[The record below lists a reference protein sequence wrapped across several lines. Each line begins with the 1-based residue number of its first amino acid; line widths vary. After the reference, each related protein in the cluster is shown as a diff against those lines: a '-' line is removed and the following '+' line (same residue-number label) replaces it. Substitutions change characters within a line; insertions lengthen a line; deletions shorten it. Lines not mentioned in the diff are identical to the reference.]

1 MRKEKHAH
9 KNIELRDCWSDQMRL
24 NRFLSECGITSRRKA
39 DNLIK
44 AGRITVNGKVVSTL
58 GSVVDESADKVA
70 LDGKPVRKE
79 RKRYVML
86 NKPPFYLTSLKSM
99 EDGKKTI
106 TSFLGD
112 IEQRVYPVGRLDY
125 DSEGLL
131 ILTNDGELANRIHHP
146 RYRVI
151 KTYLAEVSGEMPD
164 ELETLIKQG
173 TEIEERFTKPDSVS
187 VLKVSPGR
195 ARASISFHEG
205 RKHIVKKYFEAFGL
219 RVSRLKRISCGN
231 VRLGELGKGKWR
243 DLNPGELRSLRK
255 MTGLVPDDLKEKAPN
270 E

>member
-1 MRKEKHAH
+1 
-9 KNIELRDCWSDQMRL
+9 MRL

-44 AGRITVNGKVVSTL
+44 AGRVTVNGEVVRTL
-58 GSVVDESADKVA
+58 GSVVDEAADAVA
-70 LDGKPVRKE
+70 LDGKPVSKE

-131 ILTNDGELANRIHHP
+131 LLTNDGELANRIHHP
-146 RYRVI
+146 RYKVL
-151 KTYLAEVSGEMPD
+151 KTYLAEVSGDVPEKFEAVLRD
-164 ELETLIKQG
+164 G
-173 TEIEERFTKPDSVS
+173 ADIEKRFIRPDSVKILGAS
-187 VLKVSPGR
+187 GRR
-195 ARASISFHEG
+195 ARVSISFHEG
-205 RKHIVKKYFEAFGL
+205 QKHLVKKYFETFGL
-219 RVSRLKRISCGN
+219 RVNRLKRISCGN
-231 VRLGELGKGKWR
+231 VRLGGLAKGEWR
-243 DLNPGELRSLRK
+243 DLNPAELRGLRR
-255 MTGLVPDDLKEKAPN
+255 MTGLGPRDQ
-270 E
+270 

>member
-1 MRKEKHAH
+1 
-9 KNIELRDCWSDQMRL
+9 MRL

-44 AGRITVNGKVVSTL
+44 AGRITVNGEVVRTL
-58 GSVVDESADKVA
+58 GSVVNEAADTVA

-79 RKRYVML
+79 KKRYVML

-106 TSFLGD
+106 TSFLGG

-146 RYRVI
+146 RYKVV
-151 KTYLAEVSGEMPD
+151 KTYLAEISGEMPD
-164 ELETLIKQG
+164 DLEAALKG
-173 TEIEERFTKPDSVS
+173 GAEVEGRFTKPDSVD
-187 VLKVSPGR
+187 VLKTSAQRVR
-195 ARASISFHEG
+195 VSISFHEG
-205 RKHIVKKYFEAFGL
+205 RKHLVKKYFETFGL

-231 VRLGELGKGKWR
+231 VRLGELERGTWR

-255 MTGLVPDDLKEKAPN
+255 MAGLVPGGLKEKPPGN
-270 E
+270 

>member
-1 MRKEKHAH
+1 
-9 KNIELRDCWSDQMRL
+9 MRL
-24 NRFLSECGITSRRKA
+24 NRFLSKCGITSRRKA

-58 GSVVDESADKVA
+58 GSVVDELADAVL
-70 LDGKPVRKE
+70 LDGKPVRTE
-79 RKRYVML
+79 RKRYLVL

-146 RYRVI
+146 KYMVV
-151 KTYLAEVSGEMPD
+151 KTYLAEVSGEIPD
-164 ELETLIKQG
+164 NLEAVLKDG
-173 TEIEERFTKPDSVS
+173 AEVEGRFTKPDSVS
-187 VLKVSPGR
+187 VLGVSAGPVR
-195 ARASISFHEG
+195 VSISFHEG
-205 RKHIVKKYFEAFGL
+205 RNHLVKKYFDASGL
-219 RVSRLKRISCGN
+219 RVARLKRISCGN
-231 VRLGELGKGKWR
+231 VRLGELGRGMWR

-255 MTGLVPDDLKEKAPN
+255 MTGLLPRGEKKTPGGAV
-270 E
+270 

>member
-1 MRKEKHAH
+1 
-9 KNIELRDCWSDQMRL
+9 MRL

-44 AGRITVNGKVVSTL
+44 AGRVTVNGEVVRAL
-58 GSVVDESADKVA
+58 GSVVDETTDTVA
-70 LDGKPVRKE
+70 LDGKPVRAE
-79 RKRYVML
+79 RKRYVAL

-112 IEQRVYPVGRLDY
+112 IEERVYPVGRLDY

-146 RYRVI
+146 RYKVV
-151 KTYLAEVSGEMPD
+151 KTYLAEILGKMPD
-164 ELETLIKQG
+164 DLEAALGDG
-173 TEIEERFTKPDSVS
+173 TEIEKRFTKPDSVR
-187 VLKVSPGR
+187 VLAASASR

-205 RKHIVKKYFEAFGL
+205 RKHLVKKYFEAFNL
-219 RVSRLKRISCGN
+219 RVMRLKRISCGS
-231 VRLGELGKGKWR
+231 VRLGELGKGMWR

-255 MTGLVPDDLKEKAPN
+255 MTGLLPRVRRKTPGGAYEQIHHV
-270 E
+270 

>member
-1 MRKEKHAH
+1 
-9 KNIELRDCWSDQMRL
+9 MRL

-44 AGRITVNGKVVSTL
+44 AGRITVNGKIVRTL
-58 GSVVDESADKVA
+58 GSVVDETADTVA

-146 RYRVI
+146 RYEVV
-151 KTYLAEVSGEMPD
+151 KTYLAEVSGEVPNG
-164 ELETLIKQG
+164 LETVLGEG

-187 VLKVSPGR
+187 VLQVSLGR
-195 ARASISFHEG
+195 ARARISFHEG
-205 RKHIVKKYFEAFGL
+205 RKHLVKKYFEAFGL
-219 RVSRLKRISCGN
+219 RVTRLKRISCGN
-231 VRLGELGKGKWR
+231 VRLGELGKGEWR
-243 DLNPGELRSLRK
+243 DLSSGELRSLRK
-255 MTGLVPDDLKEKAPN
+255 MTGLLPRDLKEKPLDK
-270 E
+270 

>member
-1 MRKEKHAH
+1 
-9 KNIELRDCWSDQMRL
+9 MRL

-44 AGRITVNGKVVSTL
+44 AGRITVNGEVVRTL
-58 GSVVDESADKVA
+58 GSVVNETADRVT
-70 LDGKPVRKE
+70 LDGKPVHKE

-86 NKPPFYLTSLKSM
+86 NKPPLYLTSLKTM

-131 ILTNDGELANRIHHP
+131 ILTNDGDLANRIHHP
-146 RYRVI
+146 RYKVV
-151 KTYLAEVSGEMPD
+151 KTYLAEVSGEIPGD
-164 ELETLIKQG
+164 LEAALKDG
-173 TEIEERFTKPDSVS
+173 AEIEERFTKPDSVNI
-187 VLKVSPGR
+187 LELPPRR
-195 ARASISFHEG
+195 ARITISFHEG

-219 RVSRLKRISCGN
+219 RVTRLKRISCGN

-243 DLNPGELRSLRK
+243 DLNTGELRSLRK
-255 MTGLVPDDLKEKAPN
+255 ITGLLSRKSEENPVTE
-270 E
+270 

>member
-1 MRKEKHAH
+1 MDMAGRTVENEISEFH
-9 KNIELRDCWSDQMRL
+9 MRL
-24 NRFLSECGITSRRKA
+24 NRFLSKCGITSRRKA

-44 AGRITVNGKVVSTL
+44 AGRVTVNGQVIRTL
-58 GSVVDESADKVA
+58 GSVVDELADTVV
-70 LDGKPVRKE
+70 LDGKPLRKE

-99 EDGKKTI
+99 EGGKKTI
-106 TSFLGD
+106 TSFLGN

-146 RYRVI
+146 RYKVV

-164 ELETLIKQG
+164 DLETVLG
-173 TEIEERFTKPDSVS
+173 GGAEIENRFTKPDSVR
-187 VLKVSPGR
+187 VLQMFSGR

-205 RKHIVKKYFEAFGL
+205 RKHLVKKYFEAFGL
-219 RVSRLKRISCGN
+219 RVARLKRISCGN
-231 VRLGELGKGKWR
+231 VRLGELDKGKWR
-243 DLNPGELRSLRK
+243 DLNPGEIRGLRK
-255 MTGLVPDDLKEKAPN
+255 MTGLLSRDQDKTPGGAA
-270 E
+270 

>member
-1 MRKEKHAH
+1 
-9 KNIELRDCWSDQMRL
+9 MRL

-44 AGRITVNGKVVSTL
+44 AGRITVNGEVVRTL
-58 GSVVDESADKVA
+58 GSVVDELTDTVA
-70 LDGKPVRKE
+70 LDGKSVRTE

-86 NKPPFYLTSLKSM
+86 NKPPLYLTSLKTM

-131 ILTNDGELANRIHHP
+131 ILTNDGDLANRIHHP
-146 RYRVI
+146 KYMVV
-151 KTYLAEVSGEMPD
+151 KTYLAEVSGEIPGD
-164 ELETLIKQG
+164 LEAVLKDG
-173 TEIEERFTKPDSVS
+173 AEIEERFTKPDSVD
-187 VLKVSPGR
+187 VLELPPRR
-195 ARASISFHEG
+195 ARVTISFHEG

-219 RVSRLKRISCGN
+219 RVSRLKRISCGS
-231 VRLGELGKGKWR
+231 VRLGELARGKWR
-243 DLNPGELRSLRK
+243 DLNPGELKSLRK
-255 MTGLVPDDLKEKAPN
+255 MTGLLPRTKEKTVGEAS
-270 E
+270 

>member
-1 MRKEKHAH
+1 
-9 KNIELRDCWSDQMRL
+9 MRL

-44 AGRITVNGKVVSTL
+44 AGRIAVNGKVVRTL
-58 GSVVDESADKVA
+58 GSVVDEAADTVA

-86 NKPPFYLTSLKSM
+86 NKPPFYLTSLKPM

-106 TSFLGD
+106 TSFLGG

-146 RYRVI
+146 RYKVV
-151 KTYLAEVSGEMPD
+151 KTYLAEVSGEVAD
-164 ELETLIKQG
+164 NLKTALRNG
-173 TEIEERFTKPDSVS
+173 AEIENRFTKPDSVS
-187 VLKVSPGR
+187 VLQVSAER

-205 RKHIVKKYFEAFGL
+205 RKHLVKKYFEAFGL
-219 RVSRLKRISCGN
+219 RVTRLKRISCGN
-231 VRLGELGKGKWR
+231 VRLGELDKGAWR
-243 DLNPGELRSLRK
+243 DLNPGELKSLRK
-255 MTGLVPDDLKEKAPN
+255 MTGLLPRDEKKAAGGAV
-270 E
+270 

>member
-1 MRKEKHAH
+1 
-9 KNIELRDCWSDQMRL
+9 MRL

-44 AGRITVNGKVVSTL
+44 AGRITVNGEIVRTL
-58 GSVVDESADKVA
+58 GSVVDETSDKVA
-70 LDGKPVRKE
+70 LDGKPVHKE

-99 EDGKKTI
+99 EGGKKTI
-106 TSFLGD
+106 TSFLGG

-146 RYRVI
+146 RYKVV
-151 KTYLAEVSGEMPD
+151 KTYLAEISGEVPGD
-164 ELETLIKQG
+164 LETVLGEG

-187 VLKVSPGR
+187 VLQVSAAR

-205 RKHIVKKYFEAFGL
+205 RKHLVKKYFEAFGL
-219 RVSRLKRISCGN
+219 RVTKLKRISCGN
-231 VRLGELGKGKWR
+231 VRLGELERGKWR
-243 DLNPGELRSLRK
+243 DLGPGELRSLRK
-255 MTGLVPDDLKEKAPN
+255 MTGLLSRGTDENTVDDR
-270 E
+270 

>member
-1 MRKEKHAH
+1 
-9 KNIELRDCWSDQMRL
+9 MRL

-44 AGRITVNGKVVSTL
+44 AGRITVNGEVVRTL
-58 GSVVDESADKVA
+58 GSVVDETADMVT

-146 RYRVI
+146 RYKVI
-151 KTYLAEVSGEMPD
+151 KTYLAEISGEVPND
-164 ELETLIKQG
+164 LETVLG
-173 TEIEERFTKPDSVS
+173 EGAEIEKRFTKPDSVS
-187 VLKVSPGR
+187 VLQVSAGR

-205 RKHIVKKYFEAFGL
+205 RKHLVKKYLRPSAFGL
-219 RVSRLKRISCGN
+219 QDLRGFRAATCVSASLARGSGATLT
-231 VRLGELGKGKWR
+231 
-243 DLNPGELRSLRK
+243 PGRSGTSGR
-255 MTGLVPDDLKEKAPN
+255 
-270 E
+270 

>member
-1 MRKEKHAH
+1 
-9 KNIELRDCWSDQMRL
+9 MRL

-44 AGRITVNGKVVSTL
+44 AGRITVNGEVVRTL
-58 GSVVDESADKVA
+58 GSVVDETADTVA

-99 EDGKKTI
+99 EEGKKTI

-112 IEQRVYPVGRLDY
+112 IDQRVYPVGRLDY

-146 RYRVI
+146 RYKVV
-151 KTYLAEVSGEMPD
+151 KTYLAEVSGEMPSD
-164 ELETLIKQG
+164 LETVLGEG
-173 TEIEERFTKPDSVS
+173 TEIENRFTKPDSVR
-187 VLKVSPGR
+187 VLQVSAGR

-205 RKHIVKKYFEAFGL
+205 RKHLVKKYFEAFGL
-219 RVSRLKRISCGN
+219 RVARLKRISCGN
-231 VRLGELGKGKWR
+231 VRLGELKKGEWR
-243 DLNPGELRSLRK
+243 DLNPGEIRNLRR
-255 MTGLVPDDLKEKAPN
+255 MTGLLPRDLKESLSGN
-270 E
+270 

>member
-1 MRKEKHAH
+1 
-9 KNIELRDCWSDQMRL
+9 MRL

-44 AGRITVNGKVVSTL
+44 AGRITVNGEVVRTL
-58 GSVVDESADKVA
+58 GSVVDETADTVA

-99 EDGKKTI
+99 EEGKKTI

-112 IEQRVYPVGRLDY
+112 INQRVYPVGRLDY

-146 RYRVI
+146 RYKVV
-151 KTYLAEVSGEMPD
+151 KTYLAEVSGEMPSD
-164 ELETLIKQG
+164 LETVLGEG
-173 TEIEERFTKPDSVS
+173 TEIENRFTKPDSVR
-187 VLKVSPGR
+187 VLQVSAGR

-205 RKHIVKKYFEAFGL
+205 RKHLVKKYFEAFGL
-219 RVSRLKRISCGN
+219 RVARLKRISCGN
-231 VRLGELGKGKWR
+231 VRLGELKKGEWR
-243 DLNPGELRSLRK
+243 DLNPGEIRNLRR
-255 MTGLVPDDLKEKAPN
+255 MTGLLPRDLKESLSGN
-270 E
+270 

>member
-1 MRKEKHAH
+1 
-9 KNIELRDCWSDQMRL
+9 MRL

-44 AGRITVNGKVVSTL
+44 AGRITVNGEVVRTL
-58 GSVVDESADKVA
+58 GSVVNELADTVT
-70 LDGKPVRKE
+70 LDGKPVGKE

-112 IEQRVYPVGRLDY
+112 IGQRVYPVGRLDY

-146 RYRVI
+146 RYMVV
-151 KTYLAEVSGEMPD
+151 KTYLAEISGKMP
-164 ELETLIKQG
+164 ERPEAALGEG
-173 TEIEERFTKPDSVS
+173 AEIEKRFVKPDSLA
-187 VLKVSPGR
+187 VLEASGNR
-195 ARASISFHEG
+195 ARVSISFHEG
-205 RKHIVKKYFEAFGL
+205 RKHLVKKYLDAFGL
-219 RVSRLKRISCGN
+219 RVTRLKRISCGN
-231 VRLGELGKGKWR
+231 VRLGELGRGMWR
-243 DLNPGELRSLRK
+243 DLSPGEVRSLRK
-255 MTGLVPDDLKEKAPN
+255 MTGLSPRSERKTPGGAA
-270 E
+270 

>member
-1 MRKEKHAH
+1 
-9 KNIELRDCWSDQMRL
+9 MRL

-44 AGRITVNGKVVSTL
+44 AGRITVNGEVVSTL
-58 GSVVDESADKVA
+58 GSVVDELADTVL
-70 LDGKPVRKE
+70 LDGKPVRTE
-79 RKRYVML
+79 RKRYLML

-146 RYRVI
+146 KYMVV
-151 KTYLAEVSGEMPD
+151 KTYLAEVSGEMSD
-164 ELETLIKQG
+164 NLEAVLKDG
-173 TEIEERFTKPDSVS
+173 AEVEGRFTKPDSVD
-187 VLKVSPGR
+187 VLKTSAQRVR
-195 ARASISFHEG
+195 VSISFHEG
-205 RKHIVKKYFEAFGL
+205 RKHMVKKYFEAFGL
-219 RVSRLKRISCGN
+219 SVARLKRISCGN
-231 VRLGELGKGKWR
+231 VRLGELERGAWR

-255 MTGLVPDDLKEKAPN
+255 MTGLFPRGEKKTPGGAA
-270 E
+270 

>member
-1 MRKEKHAH
+1 
-9 KNIELRDCWSDQMRL
+9 MRL

-44 AGRITVNGKVVSTL
+44 AGRITVNGEIVRTL
-58 GSVVDESADKVA
+58 GSVVDETADTVA

-79 RKRYVML
+79 RKRYLML

-112 IEQRVYPVGRLDY
+112 IGQRVYPVGRLDY

-146 RYRVI
+146 RYKVA
-151 KTYLAEVSGEMPD
+151 KTYLAEVSGKVPAD
-164 ELETLIKQG
+164 LEAALKDG
-173 TEIEERFTKPDSVS
+173 AEVEGRFTKPDSVS
-187 VLKVSPGR
+187 VLNASPGSGQVR
-195 ARASISFHEG
+195 VSFHEG
-205 RKHIVKKYFEAFGL
+205 RKHLVKKYFEAFGL
-219 RVSRLKRISCGN
+219 RVKRLKRTSCGN
-231 VRLGELGKGKWR
+231 VRLGGLGKGAWR
-243 DLNPGELRSLRK
+243 DLNPGELRGLRK
-255 MTGLVPDDLKEKAPN
+255 MTGLLPHDLKKMPPGK
-270 E
+270 

>member
-1 MRKEKHAH
+1 
-9 KNIELRDCWSDQMRL
+9 MRL
-24 NRFLSECGITSRRKA
+24 NRFLSECGVTSRRKA

-44 AGRITVNGKVVSTL
+44 AGRITVNGEVVRTL
-58 GSVVDESADKVA
+58 GSVVDENADTVA

-99 EDGKKTI
+99 EEGKKTI

-112 IEQRVYPVGRLDY
+112 IDQRVYPVGRLDY

-146 RYRVI
+146 RYKVV
-151 KTYLAEVSGEMPD
+151 KTYLAEVSGEMPSD
-164 ELETLIKQG
+164 LETVLGEG
-173 TEIEERFTKPDSVS
+173 TEIEDRFTKPDSVR
-187 VLKVSPGR
+187 VLQVSAGR

-205 RKHIVKKYFEAFGL
+205 RKHLVKKYFEAFGL
-219 RVSRLKRISCGN
+219 KVIRLKRISCGN
-231 VRLGELGKGKWR
+231 VRLGELEKGRWR
-243 DLNPGELRSLRK
+243 DLNPGEIRNLRR
-255 MTGLVPDDLKEKAPN
+255 MTGLLPRDLKEKLSGN
-270 E
+270 

>member
-1 MRKEKHAH
+1 
-9 KNIELRDCWSDQMRL
+9 MRL

-44 AGRITVNGKVVSTL
+44 AGRITVNGEVVRTL
-58 GSVVDESADKVA
+58 GSVVNELEDTVA
-70 LDGKPVRKE
+70 LDGKPVHKE

-106 TSFLGD
+106 TSFLGG

-146 RYRVI
+146 RYKVV
-151 KTYLAEVSGEMPD
+151 KTYLAEVSGEMPGD
-164 ELETLIKQG
+164 LEAVLEKG
-173 TEIEERFTKPDSVS
+173 AEIEERFTKPDSIRVLEVS
-187 VLKVSPGR
+187 SGR

-205 RKHIVKKYFEAFGL
+205 RKHLVKKYFEAFGL
-219 RVSRLKRISCGN
+219 RVTRLKRISCGN
-231 VRLGELGKGKWR
+231 VRLGELEKGAWR
-243 DLNPGELRSLRK
+243 DLNPGELRNLRK
-255 MTGLVPDDLKEKAPN
+255 MTGLLPRRGKKTPGGVA
-270 E
+270 

>member
-1 MRKEKHAH
+1 
-9 KNIELRDCWSDQMRL
+9 MRL

-44 AGRITVNGKVVSTL
+44 AGRITVNGEVVRTL
-58 GSVVDESADKVA
+58 GSVVNELTDTVA
-70 LDGKPVRKE
+70 LDGKPVHKE

-106 TSFLGD
+106 TSFLGG

-146 RYRVI
+146 RYKVV
-151 KTYLAEVSGEMPD
+151 KTYLAEVSGEMPGD
-164 ELETLIKQG
+164 LEAVLGEG
-173 TEIEERFTKPDSVS
+173 TEIEGRFTKPDSVG
-187 VLKVSPGR
+187 VLEVSERR
-195 ARASISFHEG
+195 ARANISFHEG
-205 RKHIVKKYFEAFGL
+205 RKHLVKKYFEAFGL
-219 RVSRLKRISCGN
+219 RVTRLRRISCGN
-231 VRLGELGKGKWR
+231 VHLGELEKGAWR
-243 DLNPGELRSLRK
+243 DLNPGELRNLRK
-255 MTGLVPDDLKEKAPN
+255 MTGLLPRGKKKTPGGVV
-270 E
+270 